1 MRGRRRGDRDRD
13 RDWGACGAIGSGI
26 GIVGDCGVGL
36 SAPVPASVL
45 TVNETNGIASLM
57 TQSPVPA
64 SVLTVNETNGIASLM
79 TQSPVPASVPV
90 PIENETNG
98 MLSPMTPSP
107 MTPSLV
113 YKPIL
118 SYFFISPISIL
129 ETLSSN
135 FSTGVIFS
143 LVK

>member
-1 MRGRRRGDRDRD
+1 MRKRRRRDAPD
-13 RDWGACGAIGSGI
+13 GGIGSGIEIEI
-26 GIVGDCGVGL
+26 GIVGDCGVG
-36 SAPVPASVL
+36 SSVPAA
-45 TVNETNGIASLM
+45 NESNGIAS
-57 TQSPVPA
+57 Q
-64 SVLTVNETNGIASLM
+64 
-79 TQSPVPASVPV
+79 
-90 PIENETNG
+90 
-98 MLSPMTPSP
+98 

>member
-1 MRGRRRGDRDRD
+1 MRERRRRDAPNGEIGIGVEIG
-13 RDWGACGAIGSGI
+13 GARGAIGI
-26 GIVGDCGVGL
+26 GIVGDCGVG
-36 SAPVPASVL
+36 SSVPASVP
-45 TVNETNGIASLM
+45 TASESNGIASL
-57 TQSPVPA
+57 
-64 SVLTVNETNGIASLM
+64 
-79 TQSPVPASVPV
+79 
-90 PIENETNG
+90 
-98 MLSPMTPSP
+98 

>member
-1 MRGRRRGDRDRD
+1 MRKRRRRDAPD
-13 RDWGACGAIGSGI
+13 GAIGIGIGFGGACGAIGSGI

-64 SVLTVNETNGIASLM
+64 SV
-79 TQSPVPASVPV
+79 PV

-98 MLSPMTPSP
+98 MLSP

>member
-1 MRGRRRGDRDRD
+1 MRKRRRRDAPD
-13 RDWGACGAIGSGI
+13 GGIGFGTGI
-26 GIVGDCGVGL
+26 GIGIGGTRGVGL
-36 SAPVPASVL
+36 SAPVPASVPASVP
-45 TVNETNGIASLM
+45 TGNETNGIASLM
-57 TQSPVPA
+57 TQF
-64 SVLTVNETNGIASLM
+64 
-79 TQSPVPASVPV
+79 
-90 PIENETNG
+90 
-98 MLSPMTPSP
+98 P

>member
-1 MRGRRRGDRDRD
+1 MRERRRRDAPD
-13 RDWGACGAIGSGI
+13 GGIEIGI
-26 GIVGDCGVGL
+26 GVGP
-36 SAPVPASVL
+36 SAPVTASVP
-45 TVNETNGIASLM
+45 TDNETNGIAS
-57 TQSPVPA
+57 Q
-64 SVLTVNETNGIASLM
+64 
-79 TQSPVPASVPV
+79 
-90 PIENETNG
+90 
-98 MLSPMTPSP
+98 

>member
-1 MRGRRRGDRDRD
+1 MG
-13 RDWGACGAIGSGI
+13 IGIEI
-26 GIVGDCGVGL
+26 GIVGDCGVG
-36 SAPVPASVL
+36 SSVPAANESNGIASLMTQSPAPTSASVP

-57 TQSPVPA
+57 TQSP
-64 SVLTVNETNGIASLM
+64 
-79 TQSPVPASVPV
+79 
-90 PIENETNG
+90 
-98 MLSPMTPSP
+98 
-107 MTPSLV
+107 V

>member
-1 MRGRRRGDRDRD
+1 MGMGIGIGGARGVGLS
-13 RDWGACGAIGSGI
+13 APAPASVPAPYGAIGIGVEI
-26 GIVGDCGVGL
+26 GIVGDCGVG
-36 SAPVPASVL
+36 S
-45 TVNETNGIASLM
+45 
-57 TQSPVPA
+57 

>member
-1 MRGRRRGDRDRD
+1 M
-13 RDWGACGAIGSGI
+13 GI
-26 GIVGDCGVGL
+26 GIGIGGTRGVGL
-36 SAPVPASVL
+36 SAPVPASVPAPYGAIGIG
-45 TVNETNGIASLM
+45 VEIGIVGDCGVGSSVPAANESNGIASQM
-57 TQSPVPA
+57 TPFPNSVPA
-64 SVLTVNETNGIASLM
+64 S
-79 TQSPVPASVPV
+79 V

-98 MLSPMTPSP
+98 MLSP

>member
-1 MRGRRRGDRDRD
+1 MRERRRRDAPNGEIGIGVEIG
-13 RDWGACGAIGSGI
+13 GARGAIGI
-26 GIVGDCGVGL
+26 GIVGDCGVG
-36 SAPVPASVL
+36 SS
-45 TVNETNGIASLM
+45 
-57 TQSPVPA
+57 
-64 SVLTVNETNGIASLM
+64 
-79 TQSPVPASVPV
+79 VPASVPTAS
-90 PIENETNG
+90 ESNG
-98 MLSPMTPSP
+98 IASQ

>member
-1 MRGRRRGDRDRD
+1 MG
-13 RDWGACGAIGSGI
+13 IEVGI
-26 GIVGDCGVGL
+26 GGARGVGL
-36 SAPVPASVL
+36 SAPVPASVPAPYGAIGIG
-45 TVNETNGIASLM
+45 VEIGIVGDCGVGSSVPAANESNGIASQM
-57 TQSPVPA
+57 TPFPNSVPA
-64 SVLTVNETNGIASLM
+64 S
-79 TQSPVPASVPV
+79 V

-98 MLSPMTPSP
+98 MLSP

>member
-1 MRGRRRGDRDRD
+1 MGLS
-13 RDWGACGAIGSGI
+13 APAPASVPAPYGAIGIGVEI
-26 GIVGDCGVGL
+26 GIVGDCGVG
-36 SAPVPASVL
+36 SSVPAA
-45 TVNETNGIASLM
+45 NESNGIASQM
-57 TQSPVPA
+57 TPFPNSVPA
-64 SVLTVNETNGIASLM
+64 S
-79 TQSPVPASVPV
+79 V

>member
-1 MRGRRRGDRDRD
+1 MRGRRRRDAPD
-13 RDWGACGAIGSGI
+13 GGIGIGTGI
-26 GIVGDCGVGL
+26 GFGIVGDCSVG
-36 SAPVPASVL
+36 S
-45 TVNETNGIASLM
+45 
-57 TQSPVPA
+57 
-64 SVLTVNETNGIASLM
+64 
-79 TQSPVPASVPV
+79 SVPV
-90 PIENETNG
+90 PIDNETNG
-98 MLSPMTPSP
+98 MLSPMTQLSAPVSVP
-107 MTPSLV
+107 ADNETNGIASQMTPSLV

>member
-1 MRGRRRGDRDRD
+1 MRDRRRRDAPD
-13 RDWGACGAIGSGI
+13 GAIGIGVVIGGACGAIGSGI

-36 SAPVPASVL
+36 SA
-45 TVNETNGIASLM
+45 
-57 TQSPVPA
+57 PVPA

-107 MTPSLV
+107 MTPSPA

>member
-1 MRGRRRGDRDRD
+1 M
-13 RDWGACGAIGSGI
+13 
-26 GIVGDCGVGL
+26 GL
-36 SAPVPASVL
+36 SAPVTAAVPTDNESNGTESLMTPSSVP
-45 TVNETNGIASLM
+45 TDNETNGIAS
-57 TQSPVPA
+57 Q
-64 SVLTVNETNGIASLM
+64 
-79 TQSPVPASVPV
+79 
-90 PIENETNG
+90 
-98 MLSPMTPSP
+98 